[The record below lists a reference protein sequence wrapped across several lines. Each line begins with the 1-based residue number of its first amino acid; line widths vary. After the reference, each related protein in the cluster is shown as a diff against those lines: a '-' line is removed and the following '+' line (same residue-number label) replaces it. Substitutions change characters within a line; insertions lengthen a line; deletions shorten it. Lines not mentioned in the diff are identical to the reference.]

1 VAATMRLTRVALV
14 TISLVAGLAAQASK
28 QFVRPLPGQT
38 PPYSL
43 AVTAGGTVYVA
54 GQLPTDDKGNVVA
67 GDIAVQAKQVFDNLR
82 AILQQAGTS
91 LDNAVSATVMLQN
104 ASDFPALDQIYRQ
117 QFKGEPPA
125 RTTVIGN
132 MVRPGALLEIQ
143 MTAVPNGVPRK
154 AILPAGW
161 MKPTSPY
168 NYAIHAGDTLYMS
181 GLVARNGRDNA
192 QVQGDI
198 GVQVKTI
205 MDNAGEILKAAG
217 MSYGDLAT
225 GRVALR
231 DMEKFAPMNEVYR
244 GYWEK
249 DRPARV
255 SCQVSPPGT
264 FDVEITFMAIK
275 GSAPREVI
283 IPPRADGTPGQAG
296 PNFSPAIKVGNR
308 LFISGGTGATAA
320 NVGDMKAQTSETL
333 TRFGPALKA
342 AGFDYKDV
350 VAADVF
356 ITDVQKFNE
365 MNDGYRPFFPTDPPV
380 RATLGVGRLAG
391 ATAVAEIMVTAVK
404 ER

>member
-143 MTAVPNGVPRK
+143 VTAVPNGVPRK

-356 ITDVQKFNE
+356 ITDVQKFND

>member
-1 VAATMRLTRVALV
+1 MRLFRSAAFLLCVVVASV
-14 TISLVAGLAAQASK
+14 SAQPAK
-28 QFVRPLPGQT
+28 QFVRPPAGQT

-43 AVTAGGTVYVA
+43 AIIAGGVIYVA
-54 GQLPTDDKGNVVA
+54 GQLPTDDKGNLVA
-67 GDIAVQAKQVFDNLR
+67 GDINVQTKQVFDNLR
-82 AILQQAGTS
+82 SILQQAGSS
-91 LDNAVSATVMLQN
+91 LDNAVTATVMLQN
-104 ASDFPALDQIYRQ
+104 ASDFPAVDQIYRQ

-125 RTTVIGN
+125 RTTVIGS

-143 MTAVPNGVPRK
+143 VTAVPNGVQRK

-168 NYAIHAGDTLYMS
+168 NYAIQAGDTLYMS
-181 GLVARNGRDNA
+181 GLVSRNGKDNS

-217 MSYGDLAT
+217 MSYGDLVQ

-231 DMEKFAPMNEVYR
+231 DMEKFAAMNEVYR

-275 GSAPREVI
+275 GSSPREVI
-283 IPPRADGTPGQAG
+283 VPARQDGTPGQPGA
-296 PNFSPAIKVGNR
+296 NFSPAIRVGNR
-308 LFISGGTGATAA
+308 LFISGGTGSTPA
-320 NVGDMKAQTSETL
+320 NEGDMKAQTTETL

-342 AGFDYKDV
+342 AGFDYKDI
-350 VAADVF
+350 VASDVY
-356 ITDVQKFNE
+356 ITDVQKFND
-365 MNDGYRPFFPTDPPV
+365 MNETYRPFFQTDPPV
-380 RATLGVGRLAG
+380 RATIGVGRLAG
-391 ATAVAEIMVTAVK
+391 RSALAEIMVTAVK
-404 ER
+404 

>member
-1 VAATMRLTRVALV
+1 MRLIR
-14 TISLVAGLAAQASK
+14 IAAFLLCVVVVGVSAQPAK
-28 QFVRPLPGQT
+28 QFVRPPAGQT

-43 AVTAGGTVYVA
+43 AVTAGGVIYVA
-54 GQLPTDDKGNVVA
+54 GQLPTDDKGNLVA
-67 GDIAVQAKQVFDNLR
+67 GDINVQTKQVFDNLR
-82 AILQQAGTS
+82 SILQQAGSS
-91 LDNAVSATVMLQN
+91 LDNAVTATVMLQN
-104 ASDFPALDQIYRQ
+104 AGDFPAVDQIYRQ

-125 RTTVIGN
+125 RTTVIGS

-143 MTAVPNGVPRK
+143 VTAVPNGVQRK

-168 NYAIHAGDTLYMS
+168 NYAIQAGDTLYMS
-181 GLVARNGRDNA
+181 GLVSRNGKDNS

-198 GVQVKTI
+198 GMQVKTI

-217 MSYGDLAT
+217 MSYGDLVQ
-225 GRVALR
+225 GRVALK
-231 DMEKFAPMNEVYR
+231 DMEKFAAMNEVYR

-275 GSAPREVI
+275 GSSPREVI
-283 IPPRADGTPGQAG
+283 IPARPDGTPGQPG

-308 LFISGGTGATAA
+308 LFISGGTGSTPA
-320 NVGDMKAQTSETL
+320 NEGDMKAQTTETL

-342 AGFDYKDV
+342 AGFDYKDI
-350 VAADVF
+350 VASDVY
-356 ITDVQKFNE
+356 ITDVQKFND
-365 MNDGYRPFFPTDPPV
+365 MNETYRPFFQTDPPV
-380 RATLGVGRLAG
+380 RATIGVGRLAG
-391 ATAVAEIMVTAVK
+391 RGALAEIMVTAVK
-404 ER
+404 